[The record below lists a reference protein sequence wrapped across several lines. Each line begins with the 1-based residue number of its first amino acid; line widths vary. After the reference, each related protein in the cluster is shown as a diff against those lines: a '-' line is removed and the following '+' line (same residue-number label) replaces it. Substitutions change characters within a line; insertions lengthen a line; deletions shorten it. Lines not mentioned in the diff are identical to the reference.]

1 MIRITPT
8 IQLND
13 DEIELAF
20 VRAPGPGGQN
30 VNKVAT
36 AVQLRYDISRSAS
49 LPAEVKQRLAKLA
62 GKRLSA
68 EGVLTIVA
76 RQYRSQERNRQAAVD
91 RLVRLIQQASLPP
104 KPRQKT
110 RPTQEAILRR
120 LETKRKRSEIKR
132 LRRESK
138 IVE

>member
-120 LETKRKRSEIKR
+120 LETKHKRSEVKR

-138 IVE
+138 IVD